1 MREEIKENRV
11 VLKKQKVGKLM
22 EEKQLEK
29 LKGVGEKKEQEE
41 ELGIVRLVR
50 KDFCFSSGDFYFFN
64 YFLQFWPPNLN
75 AKKFEH
81 MMLL

>member
-1 MREEIKENRV
+1 MREEIEENRA
-11 VLKKQKVGKLM
+11 VLKKQKVVKFM

-29 LKGVGEKKEQEE
+29 LKGEGEKKEQE
-41 ELGIVRLVR
+41 GSGRVRLVQ

>member
-1 MREEIKENRV
+1 MREEIEENRA
-11 VLKKQKVGKLM
+11 VLKKQKVVKFM

-29 LKGVGEKKEQEE
+29 HKGVGEKKEQEE

-64 YFLQFWPPNLN
+64 YSLQFWPPILN
-75 AKKFEH
+75 VKKFEH